1 MKFQRARIDDLEEI
15 FQLYKN
21 AIAKMEGKMK
31 ILVINNQLEEKHLN
45 QIKKAAGELGCEVFF
60 YKSEGEIPESNFDAD
75 IIYGFAPLVVKTSKT
90 LKWLCV
96 PWAGVDSLML
106 PGYFANEECLLTNSA
121 GAYGVSIAEH
131 MIAVSLVMMRRL
143 DEFMEETKNGDW
155 LLPRPQKSLKDCR
168 ITVLGTGD
176 IGTTFA
182 TRARAFEP
190 AAIVGVCRSGKSNAS
205 VYDKVL
211 PVSELDSILPDTDLL
226 AMSLPSTPET
236 TGILSRNRLSLMPD
250 GAYIVNVGRGSAID
264 EEALADNLENGHIA
278 GAALDVFQTEPLP
291 KNHRL
296 WKTKNLLITPHI
308 AGNMTLPY
316 TKDKNVQMFIEDL
329 KNFAEGKTLR
339 YLVDR
344 KLGY

>member
-1 MKFQRARIDDLEEI
+1 
-15 FQLYKN
+15 
-21 AIAKMEGKMK
+21 MK
-31 ILVINNQLEEKHLN
+31 ILVINNMLEQKHFD
-45 QIKKAAGELGCEVFF
+45 QIKSAAGEIGAQAFF
-60 YKSEGEIPESNFDAD
+60 YKSETEIPSENFDAD
-75 IIYGFAPLVVKTSKT
+75 IIYGFAPSIVKSSKT

-96 PWAGVDSLML
+96 PWAGVDSIMG
-106 PGYFANEECLLTNSA
+106 PGYFANEDCLLTNSA

-143 DEFMEETKNGDW
+143 DQFLIETKNGQW
-155 LLPRPQKSLKDCR
+155 LSPRPQKSLKDCR

-190 AAIVGVCRSGKSNAS
+190 AAIVGVCRSGKSS
-205 VYDKVL
+205 SPVYDKVL
-211 PVSELDSILPDTDLL
+211 PVSELDLNLSQTDLL
-226 AMSLPSTPET
+226 AMSLPATPET
-236 TGILSRNRLSLMPD
+236 KGILSRERLALLPE

-264 EEALADNLENGHIA
+264 EEALADNLENGHLA

-291 KNHRL
+291 ADNRL
-296 WKTKNLLITPHI
+296 WKTKNLLITPHV

-329 KNFAEGKTLR
+329 KNFAEGKPLR

>member
-1 MKFQRARIDDLEEI
+1 
-15 FQLYKN
+15 
-21 AIAKMEGKMK
+21 MK
-31 ILVINNQLEEKHLN
+31 ILVINNMLEQKHLDL
-45 QIKKAAGELGCEVFF
+45 IKTSAESLGHEVFF
-60 YKSEGEIPESNFDAD
+60 YTAEAEIPQTNYDAD
-75 IIYGFAPLVVKTSKT
+75 IIYGFAPSIVKTSKN

-96 PWAGVDSLML
+96 PWAGVDSLMV
-106 PGYFANEECLLTNSA
+106 PGYFANEDCVLTNAA

-143 DEFMEETKNGDW
+143 DEFLEETRGGQW
-155 LLPRPQKSLKDCR
+155 LKPRAQRSLKDCR

-182 TRARAFEP
+182 NRAKAFEP
-190 AAIVGVCRSGKSNAS
+190 ASIIGVCRSGKSSAQ

-211 PVSELDSILPDTDLL
+211 PVSELDSVLPETDLL
-226 AMSLPSTPET
+226 AMSLPATPET
-236 TGILSRNRLSLMPD
+236 RGILSRKRLALLPE

-264 EEALADNLENGHIA
+264 EEALADALDSEHLA

-291 KNHRL
+291 EGNRL
-296 WKTKNLLITPHI
+296 WKTKKLVITPHV

-316 TKDKNVQMFIEDL
+316 TKDKNVEMFLEDL
-329 KNFAEGKTLR
+329 KDFTEGKELR
-339 YLVDR
+339 YLVDK

>member
-1 MKFQRARIDDLEEI
+1 MSFEE
-15 FQLYKN
+15 Y
-21 AIAKMEGKMK
+21 KMK
-31 ILVINNQLEEKHLN
+31 ILVINNQLEQKHIDLIE
-45 QIKKAAGELGCEVFF
+45 QTAVELGALVNF
-60 YKSEGEIPESNFDAD
+60 YKAETDIPESDFDAE
-75 IIYGFAPLVVKTSKT
+75 IIYGFAPSIVKTSKN

-96 PWAGVDSLML
+96 PWAGVDSLMV

-131 MIAVSLVMMRRL
+131 MISVSLVMMRRL
-143 DEFMEETKNGDW
+143 NEFFEETRNGQW
-155 LLPRPQKSLKDCR
+155 LSPRSQRSLKDCR

-182 TRARAFEP
+182 KRAKAFEP
-190 AAIVGVCRSGKSNAS
+190 AQIIGVCRSGKSSES

-211 PVSELDSILPDTDLL
+211 SVKELDDVLPETDLL
-226 AMSLPSTPET
+226 AMSLPATPET
-236 TGILSRNRLSLMPD
+236 KGILSRERMALMPE

-264 EEALADNLENGHIA
+264 EDALADNLESGHLA

-291 KNHRL
+291 ADNRL
-296 WKTKNLLITPHI
+296 WKIKNLLITPHV

-316 TKDKNVQMFIEDL
+316 TKDKNVNMFLEDL
-329 KNFAEGKTLR
+329 RNYKEGRPLR

-344 KLGY
+344 CLGY

>member
-1 MKFQRARIDDLEEI
+1 MLE
-15 FQLYKN
+15 Q
-21 AIAKMEGKMK
+21 
-31 ILVINNQLEEKHLN
+31 KHFD
-45 QIKKAAGELGCEVFF
+45 QIKSAADQVGAQVFF
-60 YKSEGEIPESNFDAD
+60 YKAESEIPQDNFDAD
-75 IIYGFAPLVVKTSKT
+75 IIYGFAPSIVKISKT

-96 PWAGVDSLML
+96 PWAGVDSIMA
-106 PGYFANEECLLTNSA
+106 PDYFANENCLLTNSA

-143 DEFMEETKNGDW
+143 DQFMAETKNGQW
-155 LLPRPQKSLKDCR
+155 LSPRPQKSLKDCR

-182 TRARAFEP
+182 NRARAFEP
-190 AAIVGVCRSGKSNAS
+190 AALIGVCRSGKSS
-205 VYDKVL
+205 SRVYDKVL
-211 PVSELDSILPDTDLL
+211 PVSELDSILPQTDLL
-226 AMSLPSTPET
+226 AMSLPATPET
-236 TGILSRNRLSLMPD
+236 KGIISRERMALLPQ

-264 EEALADNLENGHIA
+264 EEALADNLEGGHLA

-291 KNHRL
+291 ADNRL
-296 WKTKNLLITPHI
+296 WKTKNLLITPHV

-316 TKDKNVQMFIEDL
+316 TKDKNVQMIIEDL
-329 KNFAEGKTLR
+329 KNFAEGRPLH

>member
-1 MKFQRARIDDLEEI
+1 
-15 FQLYKN
+15 
-21 AIAKMEGKMK
+21 MK
-31 ILVINNQLEEKHLN
+31 ILVINNQLEQKHIDL
-45 QIKKAAGELGCEVFF
+45 IKQTAAELGATVNF
-60 YKSEGEIPESNFDAD
+60 YKAEADIPESDFDAE
-75 IIYGFAPLVVKTSKT
+75 IIYGFAPSIVKTSKR

-96 PWAGVDSLML
+96 PWAGVDSIMT

-143 DEFMEETKNGDW
+143 NEFMEETRAGQW
-155 LLPRPQKSLKDCR
+155 LSPRAQRSIKDCR

-182 TRARAFEP
+182 KRAKAFEP
-190 AAIVGVCRSGKSNAS
+190 AQIIGVCRSGKSS
-205 VYDKVL
+205 ETVYDKVL
-211 PVSELDSILPDTDLL
+211 PVSELDKVLPETDLL
-226 AMSLPSTPET
+226 AMSLPATPET
-236 TGILSRNRLSLMPD
+236 KGILSRERMALLPE

-264 EEALADNLENGHIA
+264 EAALADNLESGHLA

-291 KNHRL
+291 EGNRL
-296 WKTKNLLITPHI
+296 WKTKNLLITPHV

-316 TKDKNVQMFIEDL
+316 TKDKNVNMFLEDL
-329 KNFAEGKTLR
+329 RNYKEGRPLK

-344 KLGY
+344 RLGY

>member
-1 MKFQRARIDDLEEI
+1 M
-15 FQLYKN
+15 
-21 AIAKMEGKMK
+21 
-31 ILVINNQLEEKHLN
+31 LEEKHFD
-45 QIKKAAGELGCEVFF
+45 QIKSAAGEVGAQAFF
-60 YKSEGEIPESNFDAD
+60 YKSETEIPSENFDAD
-75 IIYGFAPLVVKTSKT
+75 IIYGFAPSIVKTCKT

-96 PWAGVDSLML
+96 PWAGVDSIMV
-106 PGYFANEECLLTNSA
+106 PGYFANEDCLLTNSA

-131 MIAVSLVMMRRL
+131 MIAVSLMMMRRL
-143 DEFMEETKNGDW
+143 DQFLIETKNGQW
-155 LLPRPQKSLKDCR
+155 LSPRPQKSLKDCR

-182 TRARAFEP
+182 IRARAFEP
-190 AAIVGVCRSGKSNAS
+190 AAITGVCRSGKSSSN

-211 PVSELDSILPDTDLL
+211 PVTELDSILPQTDLL
-226 AMSLPSTPET
+226 AMSLPATPET
-236 TGILSRNRLSLMPD
+236 KGILSRERLALLPE

-264 EEALADNLENGHIA
+264 EEALADNLESGHLA

-291 KNHRL
+291 TGHRL
-296 WKTKNLLITPHI
+296 WKTKNLLITPHV

-329 KNFAEGKTLR
+329 KNFSEGKSLH